1 MLRGVFADPSK
12 FSTVTCLL
20 LRSLGG
26 WDVLNSDLLERLQCT
41 TIASHYPTSASSAFL
56 CLFSFW
62 GGDED
67 AVAQLTSPKMN
78 QTTPDNLFYS
88 NIRNGGVLL
97 GCSHHICST
106 PQPFLHKKKRTKGS
120 FICRS
125 CAFQYLWLKS
135 PLHQT
140 NRERILIVGMEWER
154 TSFVSPCQKNSL
166 DRTGHHD
173 HLPLHQNK
181 LKWENTVVG
190 HHGDL
195 PYTL

>member
-1 MLRGVFADPSK
+1 MGPNPTGHHVERCICWSFQ
-12 FSTVTCLL
+12 
-20 LRSLGG
+20 
-26 WDVLNSDLLERLQCT
+26 VLNSDMSHTPIFGRMRRFELWSFGKIT
-41 TIASHYPTSASSAFL
+41 MHYHSITIPTSASSAFL
-56 CLFSFW
+56 RFFSFW

-88 NIRNGGVLL
+88 KIRNGGVLL

-106 PQPFLHKKKRTKGS
+106 PQPFLHNKKRTKGS

-166 DRTGHHD
+166 DRTGA
-173 HLPLHQNK
+173 P
-181 LKWENTVVG
+181 
-190 HHGDL
+190 
-195 PYTL
+195 